1 MPQSR
6 VNITDKQ
13 AEESKKSS
21 ISVSSADITLD
32 HEGTIYWKAEV
43 YDAQG
48 NPLATHVLGVEGET
62 VQVSGGEDRS
72 KNDKNDGNDEHDAND
87 EKNEETLSN
96 ETGGKNSNENKEN
109 GKESKEKVEENHS
122 KTGSDETVNSDD
134 LTDSKNDGNDH
145 TSNQHVGTNSNENA
159 SKNYVNQSNTIPT
172 SLAVTGASSVTVILL
187 AVIMLT
193 FASGLSLG
201 RFSAIVPKHGRM
213 STGARH
219 SEIPP
224 MRRRLVQ

>member
-6 VNITDKQ
+6 VNITNKQ

-32 HEGTIYWKAEV
+32 HEGTVYWKAEV

-48 NPLATHVLGVEGET
+48 NPLATHALGVEGET

-72 KNDKNDGNDEHDAND
+72 KNDENDE
-87 EKNEETLSN
+87 NEEN
-96 ETGGKNSNENKEN
+96 NKENKEN
-109 GKESKEKVEENHS
+109 VEENHS
-122 KTGSDETVNSDD
+122 KTGSDETARSDD
-134 LTDSKNDGNDH
+134 STDSKNDVNDNA
-145 TSNQHVGTNSNENA
+145 SNQHDSTNSNENA
-159 SKNYVNQSNTIPT
+159 NKNYVNQSNTIPT

-187 AVIMLT
+187 AVITLT

-201 RFSAIVPKHGRM
+201 RFSSIVPKHGRM
-213 STGARH
+213 SGGARH
-219 SEIPP
+219 GGIPP
-224 MRRRLVQ
+224 MRRRLVK